1 MTWIAQLRCHG
12 SSESPPALTD
22 SGSKPPPTPALEQ
35 NSAIGPNLC
44 SVSSMTW
51 DTSFSLPTSHLKAAP
66 LMAPA
71 TARAA
76 LGSMSATTTLAA
88 PARWK
93 ASHSARPIPLPP
105 PVTTTTLPATC
116 MAPSPSFM
124 SLFYY
129 RSLQDDVEHRRV
141 VAGGAAQHKAVP
153 DRVLETQPLP
163 GVEHH
168 AESIEHTARDDEAYR
183 HGRQRLD
190 HGVIEH
196 HAAPAHGEVKP
207 DREAVEPSGEFQ
219 LQHDAGNGRAPHT
232 DQQHDSQHAFL
243 HLHDERRIGRR
254 DQHIDG
260 GMVEAA
266 QHPFGP
272 RHRPEIV
279 GRRQAEHGQ
288 QARDIDRGHHDIE
301 RGGIDRSEHDQD
313 GGGDEAKADAD
324 NV

>member
-12 SSESPPALTD
+12 SSEFPPALTD

-35 NSAIGPNLC
+35 NSAIGPNWR

-51 DTSFSLPTSHLKAAP
+51 ETSFSLPTSHLKAAP

-93 ASHSARPIPLPP
+93 ASHSARPMPLPP

-129 RSLQDDVEHRRV
+129 RLLQDDVEHRRV
-141 VAGGAAQHKAVP
+141 VAGGAAQHEAVP

-168 AESIEHTARDDEAYR
+168 AERIEHPAGNDEAQ
-183 HGRQRLD
+183 RQRRQGPH

-196 HAAPAHGEVKP
+196 QAAPAHSKVKS
-207 DREAVEPSGEFQ
+207 DRQAVEPSRIFQ
-219 LQHDAGNGRAPHT
+219 LQHDARDRRAPYT
-232 DQQHDSQHAFL
+232 DQKRDRQQASL
-243 HLHDERRIGRR
+243 HLHDEGRVGR
-254 DQHIDG
+254 CDQHIDR

-266 QHPFGP
+266 QHPFGAGD
-272 RHRPEIV
+272 RPKII
-279 GRRQAEHGQ
+279 GRGQAEHGQ
-288 QARDIDRGHHDIE
+288 EAGDIDRGDHDIE
-301 RGGIDRSEHDQD
+301 RGGIDRGEHDQD
-313 GGGDEAKADAD
+313 GAG
-324 NV
+324 